1 MYSTPGVRIGRRR
14 VRAALAAVTLFMTTA
29 LAITLFPRARAA
41 GRDSDP
47 PSAAPAAAAQQSGK
61 LKHLSPDEAASVLGR
76 PVRGPKGQDIGRV
89 IDVLVD
95 QAGHPRAAVI
105 DFGGFMGVGSR
116 KVAVDWRLL
125 RFGPNDREQ
134 PITLEL
140 TPDQIKAAPEY
151 KPGKMPAI
159 VTAPLGQPAPTE
171 GLAPAMAKPPGKPAP
186 PPAQG
191 STGAAPAPGERQ

>member
-1 MYSTPGVRIGRRR
+1 MFSIPGVRVGRRR
-14 VRAALAAVTLFMTTA
+14 VRAAPAAVISFMTTA
-29 LAITLFPRARAA
+29 LAIAPL
-41 GRDSDP
+41 G
-47 PSAAPAAAAQQSGK
+47 APAAEPDADPPAAGAAQPSGK
-61 LKHLSPDEAASVLGR
+61 LQHLGPEEAASVLGR

-89 IDVLVD
+89 VDVLVD

-116 KVAVDWRLL
+116 KVAVDWHLL
-125 RFGPNDREQ
+125 RFAPHDRET

-151 KPGKMPAI
+151 KPGARPVI

-171 GLAPAMAKPPGKPAP
+171 GLSPANTRAGKPGTAKEGATPGAPPGQPK
-186 PPAQG
+186 
-191 STGAAPAPGERQ
+191 